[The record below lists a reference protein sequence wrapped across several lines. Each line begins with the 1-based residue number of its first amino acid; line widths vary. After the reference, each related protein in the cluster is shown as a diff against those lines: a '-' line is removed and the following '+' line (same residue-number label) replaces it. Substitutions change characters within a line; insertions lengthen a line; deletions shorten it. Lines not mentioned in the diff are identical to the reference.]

1 MTSHIPVMRD
11 ILVDALQLQA
21 GEVVVDCTLGRGG
34 HTKAMLDRSDVTVIG
49 IDRDPT
55 AISLTSEK
63 LSSYGDR
70 FVPVRAEFSQIGR
83 VLHDMG
89 LESVDVVI
97 ADIGV
102 SSPQLDDGTRGFSF
116 QQDGPIDMRM
126 DPDAPLSALEI
137 VNKWSLDELVRILKE
152 YGEERRPGRV
162 ARIIVEG
169 RPWSTTLPLA
179 GAVADVLGRGKGKI
193 HPATRTFQALRIA
206 VNDELKELSTLL
218 EDSVGV
224 LSSGGR
230 LAIISF
236 HSLEDRIVKQYFA
249 KESGKNGAKDVFGHP
264 IIAPRLSLQGK
275 LLRPDQELDTN
286 PRARSARLRI
296 ARRLPWNN

>member
-1 MTSHIPVMRD
+1 MTVHVPVMRD
-11 ILVDALQLQA
+11 ILVDALRLQA

-34 HTKAMLDRSDVTVIG
+34 HTKSMLDSADVKVIG

-55 AISLTSEK
+55 AINLTTNK
-63 LSSYGDR
+63 LSAYGDR
-70 FVPVRAEFSQIGR
+70 FVPVRAQFSQIQKILR
-83 VLHDMG
+83 EMG
-89 LESVDVVI
+89 DKSVDVII

-102 SSPQLDDGTRGFSF
+102 SSPQIDDGSRGFSF

-137 VNKWSLDELVRILKE
+137 VNTWSSDELIRILKE

-162 ARIIVEG
+162 ARVIVEG

-179 GAVADVLGRGKGKI
+179 AAVSDVLGRGKSKI

-206 VNDELKELSTLL
+206 VNDELKELTTLL
-218 EDSVGV
+218 ESSVEL
-224 LSSGGR
+224 LSDGGR

-236 HSLEDRIVKQYFA
+236 HSLEDRIVKQFFA
-249 KESGKNGAKDVFGHP
+249 KESGKNAAKDVFGHP
-264 IIAPRLSLQGK
+264 IIAPRLKLQGK
-275 LLRPDQELDTN
+275 LLRPEKELEAN

-296 ARRLPWNN
+296 ARRLSWNN